1 VRDDQNGGTALTEA
15 LRAFTA
21 LLDDAAVFP
30 PANLPLAEAVI
41 AHYGH
46 RQSAYAELVGPLVL
60 PAAALA
66 GLAPLL
72 YSGSAPLALS
82 VTLTGEPAA
91 VAPAVAAAAVLDTVT
106 LAAVETPLA
115 AGARIGE
122 LLAALE
128 AALPDGVTGYVE
140 VPRDERGAAVLDAL
154 AGSRHRAKFRTGGLV
169 PQAHPAEAE
178 LAGMLAGAVARGLTF
193 KCTAGLHHAVRHT
206 DGELEQHGFLNVLL
220 ATEAAL
226 RGAPPEELAAL
237 LAQRDAIAVA
247 GQVAGLGDERL
258 AATRASFTSF
268 GTCSVADPCHDLI
281 QLGLLAATTA
291 A

>member
-1 VRDDQNGGTALTEA
+1 MTEA

-30 PANLPLAEAVI
+30 PGNLPLVEAVA
-41 AHYGH
+41 AHH
-46 RQSAYAELVGPLVL
+46 RHQRSAYAELVGPLVL
-60 PAAALA
+60 PAAALG

-72 YSGSAPLALS
+72 EAGTGLLALS
-82 VTLTGEPAA
+82 VTLRGEPAA
-91 VAPAVAAAAVLDTVT
+91 LAPAVAAAAALDTVT

-115 AGARIGE
+115 AGAQIGE
-122 LLAALE
+122 LVEALE
-128 AALPDGVTGYVE
+128 GALPDGVTGYVE
-140 VPRDERGAAVLDAL
+140 VPRDERGVAVLDAL

-169 PQAHPAEAE
+169 PQAHPSEAE
-178 LAGMLAGAVARGLTF
+178 LAGMLTGAVARGLAF

-237 LAQRDAIAVA
+237 LAQRDAAAVA

-258 AATRASFTSF
+258 AAARASFTSF
-268 GTCSVADPCHDLI
+268 GTCSVADPRDDLI
-281 QLGLLAATTA
+281 RLGLLPATA
-291 A
+291 AA

>member
-1 VRDDQNGGTALTEA
+1 LTDS

-30 PANLPLAEAVI
+30 PGNLPLAEAVT

-46 RQSAYAELVGPLVL
+46 RRSAYAGLVGPLVL
-60 PAAALA
+60 PAAALGA
-66 GLAPLL
+66 LAPLL
-72 YSGSAPLALS
+72 EAGTAPLALS
-82 VTLTGEPAA
+82 VTLPGEPAA
-91 VAPAVAAAAVLDTVT
+91 VAPAVAAAALDTVT

-115 AGARIGE
+115 AGAQIGE
-122 LLAALE
+122 LLGALE

-140 VPRDERGAAVLDAL
+140 VPRDEGGVAVLDAL
-154 AGSRHRAKFRTGGLV
+154 AESRHRAKFRTGGLV
-169 PQAHPAEAE
+169 PRAHPGEAE
-178 LAGMLAGAVARGLTF
+178 LAGMLTGAVARGLSF

-226 RGAPPEELAAL
+226 RGAAPEELAAL
-237 LAQRDAIAVA
+237 LAQRDAVGVA

-258 AATRASFTSF
+258 AAARASFTSF
-268 GTCSVADPCHDLI
+268 GTCSVADPRDDLI
-281 QLGLLAATTA
+281 RLGLLPATA
-291 A
+291 AA